1 VNHVELAAAVHVELM
16 SGVVARAGDPG
27 AGRRKTTTR
36 RRRRRG
42 MWCCLIAI
50 VASVCRT
57 GQPRAQHQ
65 FIDEF
70 HGQQA
75 VFTNESVR
83 R

>member
-1 VNHVELAAAVHVELM
+1 
-16 SGVVARAGDPG
+16 VVLLDRH
-27 AGRRKTTTR
+27 
-36 RRRRRG
+36 
-42 MWCCLIAI
+42 CS